1 MAGAFGRTVGHPG
14 FKAMV
19 GAGAVPI
26 LMTRLA
32 CMEALRSLG
41 GGFYRAAAGDGIDI
55 DPVEQFMVEDWL
67 ADLEAKCARA
77 GASAWL
83 P

>member
-1 MAGAFGRTVGHPG
+1 VAGAFGRTVGHSA

-19 GAGAVPI
+19 EAGAVPI
-26 LMTRLA
+26 LMTRLT
-32 CMEALRSLG
+32 CMDALRALG
-41 GGFYRAAAGDGIDI
+41 AGFYRAAGDGIEI

-67 ADLEAKCARA
+67 ADLKARRVKA
-77 GASAWL
+77 GASVWL